1 MQNPCQKCKVVILCK
16 IQENPYLYLCAYALI
31 GVRKSTFNTQCS
43 MFNAQCS
50 MLNVQCSMFNVQCYS
65 SALIWNTFYA
75 NGATM
80 LQDNLAT
87 KSKTNAGTCG
97 LGSEEG
103 NEGMF
108 QHIG

>member
-1 MQNPCQKCKVVILCK
+1 MQNPCQKLKVLILCK
-16 IQENPYLYLCAYALI
+16 IQEKAYLYLCAYALI
-31 GVRKSTFNTQCS
+31 GVRKSTFN
-43 MFNAQCS
+43 AQCS
-50 MLNVQCSMFNVQCYS
+50 MLNVQCYS

-87 KSKTNAGTCG
+87 KSKANAGTCG